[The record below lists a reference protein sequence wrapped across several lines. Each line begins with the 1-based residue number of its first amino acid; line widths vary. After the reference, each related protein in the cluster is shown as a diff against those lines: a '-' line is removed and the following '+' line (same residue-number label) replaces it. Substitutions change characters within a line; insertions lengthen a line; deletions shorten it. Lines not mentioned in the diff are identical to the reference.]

1 MSVLTLPLSLFYIL
15 WMSLH
20 LFKDYDLSWVASFV
34 AMVAAISANLLT
46 FVAGI
51 ILTTG
56 FKKWCALIT
65 SKEETSCEMGEFVH
79 FDIGEDIDKS
89 GYYVEFGMAQQKLGE
104 EGGSKNCKSEKAGLL
119 RMYQTFGV
127 KLLTFK
133 LRHSNDCRALIGL
146 AVSRERLISHPGIF
160 A

>member
-89 GYYVEFGMAQQKLGE
+89 GYYVEFGMAQFGTWLAWLCWLIQTGLSSLKL
-104 EGGSKNCKSEKAGLL
+104 
-119 RMYQTFGV
+119 
-127 KLLTFK
+127 
-133 LRHSNDCRALIGL
+133 CRLHQQEDFFI
-146 AVSRERLISHPGIF
+146 SMKRERTRLIQRIASNNEVL
-160 A
+160 